1 MCVLRMSAANRLT
14 FKTLLFDFTSMSTNC
29 GVTIAKCYKE
39 CMPLTSAR
47 YKYHK
52 IIVVLVT
59 IPEIYT
65 GLVFRA

>member
-1 MCVLRMSAANRLT
+1 MLRMSAANRLT
-14 FKTLLFDFTSMSTNC
+14 FKTLLFDFTSMSTIY
-29 GVTIAKCYKE
+29 GMIIAKCYKE

-52 IIVVLVT
+52 IIVVFVT
-59 IPEIYT
+59 ISEIDT